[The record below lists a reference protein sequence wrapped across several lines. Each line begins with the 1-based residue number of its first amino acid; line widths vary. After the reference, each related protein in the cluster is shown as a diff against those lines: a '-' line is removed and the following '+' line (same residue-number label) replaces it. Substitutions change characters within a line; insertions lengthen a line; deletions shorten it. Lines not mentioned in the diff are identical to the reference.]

1 MKKVLLIL
9 AAAASL
15 LCSCKKTTPEDT
27 SMKPSIL
34 WANNEGF
41 ARWEIKENV
50 IKPEAQVVLTV
61 PEGVASFK
69 ISATI
74 PDKLRVLGE
83 KMIGI
88 AGNKKDGQ
96 PLVFDL
102 LEDKTAVSNLV
113 TIGFLSSANI
123 SSPCTLTFDHLLTY
137 LMEDVSLANGSK
149 FDFEIQVTDKAD
161 NSAKKTA
168 AFNWTSAPE
177 LEMKPATET
186 ITLSDDGEFNYKA
199 VISANGR
206 IKTVT
211 LLFEIEDKADAELVA
226 YIKKVFGEDMAIEL
240 VAEST
245 VAKRAGID
253 YGTLQGATSAE
264 INLEDFL
271 DTAQLMATGGGTTT
285 RMTFI
290 IEDELGKSR
299 KASVNLLAP

>member
-15 LCSCKKTTPEDT
+15 LCSCKKNTPEDT

-50 IKPEAQVVLTV
+50 IKPEAQVVVTV

-113 TIGFLSSANI
+113 KVGFLSSASI
-123 SSPCTLTFDHLLTY
+123 SSPCTLTFDYLLTT
-137 LMEDVSLANGSK
+137 LMEDVTLANGSK

-161 NSAKKTA
+161 NQAKKTA

-177 LEMKPATET
+177 LEMRPAAET

-199 VISANGR
+199 VITANGKV
-206 IKTVT
+206 KTVT
-211 LLFEIEDKADAELVA
+211 LLFETDDAGLKNYISKA
-226 YIKKVFGEDMAIEL
+226 FGDDMGIEL

-253 YGTLQGATSAE
+253 FESLQGATSAE
-264 INLEDFL
+264 IDLEGFL

-285 RMTFI
+285 IMKFI
-290 IEDELGKSR
+290 IEDELGKNRST
-299 KASVNLLAP
+299 SVKLLVP

>member
-50 IKPEAQVVLTV
+50 IKPEVQVVVTV

-113 TIGFLSSANI
+113 KVGFLSSASI
-123 SSPCTLTFDHLLTY
+123 SSPCTLTFDYLLTT
-137 LMEDVSLANGSK
+137 LMEDVTLANGSK

-161 NSAKKTA
+161 NQAKKTA

-177 LEMKPATET
+177 LEMRPAAET

-199 VISANGR
+199 VITANGKV
-206 IKTVT
+206 KTVT
-211 LLFEIEDKADAELVA
+211 LLFETDDAGLKNYISKA
-226 YIKKVFGEDMAIEL
+226 FGDDMGIEL

-253 YGTLQGATSAE
+253 FESLQGATSAE
-264 INLEDFL
+264 IDLEGFL

-285 RMTFI
+285 IMKFI
-290 IEDELGKSR
+290 IEDELGKNRST
-299 KASVNLLAP
+299 SVKLLVP

>member
-50 IKPEAQVVLTV
+50 IKPEAQVVVTV

-113 TIGFLSSANI
+113 KVGFLSSASI
-123 SSPCTLTFDHLLTY
+123 SSPCTLTFDYLLTT
-137 LMEDVSLANGSK
+137 LMEDVTLANGSK

-161 NSAKKTA
+161 NQAKKTA

-177 LEMKPATET
+177 LEMRPAAET

-199 VISANGR
+199 VITANGKV
-206 IKTVT
+206 KTVT
-211 LLFEIEDKADAELVA
+211 LLFETDDAGLKNYISKA
-226 YIKKVFGEDMAIEL
+226 FGDDMGIEL

-253 YGTLQGATSAE
+253 FESLQGATSAE
-264 INLEDFL
+264 IDLEGFL

-285 RMTFI
+285 IMKFI
-290 IEDELGKSR
+290 IEDELGKNRST
-299 KASVNLLAP
+299 SVKLLVP

>member
-27 SMKPSIL
+27 SMKPSII
-34 WANNEGF
+34 WANNESF

-50 IKPEAQVVLTV
+50 VKPEAQVVVTV

-74 PDKLRVLGE
+74 PEKLRVLCE

-113 TIGFLSSANI
+113 KVGFLSSASI
-123 SSPCTLTFDHLLTY
+123 TSPCTLTFDHLLTY
-137 LMEDVSLANGSK
+137 LMEDVALANGSK

-161 NSAKKTA
+161 NQAKKTA

-177 LEMKPATET
+177 MEMKPATES

-199 VISANGR
+199 VITANGK

-211 LLFEIEDKADAELVA
+211 LLFETDDAGLKNYISKA
-226 YIKKVFGEDMAIEL
+226 FGDDMGIEL

-253 YGTLQGATSAE
+253 FESLQGATSAE
-264 INLEDFL
+264 IDLEGFL

-285 RMTFI
+285 IMKFI
-290 IEDELGKSR
+290 IDDELGKNRST
-299 KASVNLLAP
+299 SVKLLVP